1 MQLTLPWHT
10 RLSIVLLLVMAG
22 LLAGVSL
29 GLNYESNRRD
39 ALELKQARIDDAL
52 FMEAISLGRQAAKN
66 ALEWKRRAR
75 IYYRNWQ
82 ERLDH
87 EKDINLAHCQQAGDV
102 LLSGTFVGMYNAAW
116 LPGLDQ
122 GDPAGAAA
130 EVVAAGAPSTQLRTG
145 VTPRHVLENVREN
158 ADLCGEDRKRHDE
171 LADLLLG
178 MGAGK

>member
-1 MQLTLPWHT
+1 MQLTLPWYN
-10 RLSIVLLLVMAG
+10 RLLIILLLVTVG
-22 LLAGVSL
+22 LYAGVVL

-39 ALELKQARIDDAL
+39 ALELQQQRADNTL
-52 FMEAISLGRQAAKN
+52 FLEAVSLGRQAAAN
-66 ALEWKRRAR
+66 ALKWKRRAR

-87 EKDINLAHCQQAGDV
+87 EKDTNLAHCQQAGAV
-102 LLSGTFVGMYNAAW
+102 LLSGAFVGMYNAAW
-116 LPGLDQ
+116 LPEYATA
-122 GDPAGAAA
+122 GDTGGVAA
-130 EVVAAGAPSTQLRTG
+130 EVVTAGA

-178 MGAGK
+178 MRAGK

>member
-10 RLSIVLLLVMAG
+10 RLAIIFVLVTAG
-22 LLAGVSL
+22 LFTGAVL

-39 ALELKQARIDDAL
+39 ALELKQARIDDGL
-52 FMEAISLGRQAAKN
+52 FMEAISLGHQAAKN
-66 ALEWKRRAR
+66 AIEWKRRAR

-87 EKDINLAHCQQAGDV
+87 EKDINLAQCQQAGDV

-116 LPGLDQ
+116 LPGFDQ
-122 GDPAGAAA
+122 GDPGGAAA
-130 EVVAAGAPSTQLRTG
+130 EVVAAGA

-158 ADLCGEDRKRHDE
+158 ADLCGEDRKRHDQ
-171 LADLLLG
+171 LVDLLHG
-178 MGAGK
+178 IGAGK

>member
-10 RLSIVLLLVMAG
+10 RLAA
-22 LLAGVSL
+22 LLALLAAAIWFGVVQ
-29 GLNYESNRRD
+29 GMTYESNRRD
-39 ALELKQARIDDAL
+39 ALELQQMREGEAL
-52 FMEAISLGRQAAKN
+52 FLEAVSLGRQAAAN
-66 ALEWKRRAR
+66 AIEWKRRAR
-75 IYYRNWQ
+75 TYYRNWQ
-82 ERLDH
+82 ERLNH
-87 EKDINLAHCQQAGDV
+87 EKDTNLAQCQQAGAV
-102 LLSGTFVGMYNAAW
+102 LLSGAFVGMYNAAW

-130 EVVAAGAPSTQLRTG
+130 EVVAAGA

-171 LADLLLG
+171 LTDLLLG

>member
-10 RLSIVLLLVMAG
+10 RLSIILLLVMAG
-22 LLAGVSL
+22 LWAGVSL

-39 ALELKQARIDDAL
+39 ALELKQARIDYAL
-52 FMEAISLGRQAAKN
+52 FMEAISLGHQAAKN

-130 EVVAAGAPSTQLRTG
+130 EVVAAGA

>member
-10 RLSIVLLLVMAG
+10 RLAIILLLLVAG
-22 LLAGVSL
+22 MYFGAVM

-39 ALELKQARIDDAL
+39 ALELKQKRIDDAI
-52 FMEAISLGRQAAKN
+52 FMEAVGLGHQAAQN
-66 ALEWKRRAR
+66 AIEWKRRAR

-87 EKDINLAHCQQAGDV
+87 EKDTNLAQCQQAGDV
-102 LLSGTFVGMYNAAW
+102 LLSGTFVGMYNSAW

-122 GDPAGAAA
+122 VDPAGAPA
-130 EVVAAGAPSTQLRTG
+130 EVVAAGA

-158 ADLCGEDRKRHDE
+158 ADLCGEDRQRNDK
-171 LADLLLG
+171 LVDLLLR
-178 MGAGK
+178 MGAGQ